1 MKKKPRKPP
10 VFKPM
15 EARFNI
21 LAKVTRASGAV
32 STHEVSFKS
41 ILSPLSIEGNAA
53 RLSGLVLD
61 DTGMILGAAT
71 IGGFP
76 TDRIARKKP
85 AGRKENQDNAVTV
98 YLDWV
103 LHVLREASRGD
114 ADEAVADARGYTD
127 ARHVKAIRAKVCEE
141 FSLPSNHLNLLMV
154 ETSGVSPAV
163 EWACLINYRSHA
175 QADGFLNIR
184 MQGWRWNGSRLK
196 KGGMTLTFSTGED
209 ASALLS
215 KLVDGQYVT
224 FACPSESGGV

>member
-21 LAKVTRASGAV
+21 LKVTRASGAV

-61 DTGMILGAAT
+61 DTGMILGTAT

-103 LHVLREASRGD
+103 LHVLRGASRGD
-114 ADEAVADARGYTD
+114 ADEAVAVAHRYGEARY
-127 ARHVKAIRAKVCEE
+127 VKAIRAKVCEG
-141 FSLPSNHLNLLMV
+141 FSLPSDHLNLLMV
-154 ETSGVSPAV
+154 ETGGVSPPV